1 MQKYLWD
8 KKISLAYRG
17 IFVFFLTSNA
27 QLSYWNA
34 LEVKRALVEGYFC
47 HFNLGF
53 FIVK

>member
-34 LEVKRALVEGYFC
+34 LEVKKSFGQGSFLSF
-47 HFNLGF
+47 
-53 FIVK
+53 